1 MRYILSMVLA
11 FASGAFQI
19 KVAAELAN
27 DAGESVL
34 TWLAVAVLGLI
45 LFFQAITMALVS
57 VQEERAEQLLEEEQ
71 RA

>member
-1 MRYILSMVLA
+1 MKYLAAMVLS
-11 FASGAFQI
+11 FCSGAYQI
-19 KVAAELAN
+19 VVAAELAN